1 MLQPLIHQEKYLK
14 SIHMMEQPTSQH
26 QPLHQKQS
34 LDQQS
39 PPKDLT
45 QLQLPLHADPLLLF
59 MTTLMP
65 LQLTSLTIPEQLLAQ
80 LLISQEI
87 FSLGSQTQMEVLPI
101 QLDQVMSLKFMMLTT
116 WMEPSLSIVESL
128 LTLKSTIVTISLPTS
143 HALMEQPSKLQL
155 MLLDIQSLQL
165 MKSMLHNTNQTRLIT
180 LHHQN

>member
-1 MLQPLIHQEKYLK
+1 
-14 SIHMMEQPTSQH
+14 MMEQPTSQH

-45 QLQLPLHADPLLLF
+45 QLQLPLHADPLLF